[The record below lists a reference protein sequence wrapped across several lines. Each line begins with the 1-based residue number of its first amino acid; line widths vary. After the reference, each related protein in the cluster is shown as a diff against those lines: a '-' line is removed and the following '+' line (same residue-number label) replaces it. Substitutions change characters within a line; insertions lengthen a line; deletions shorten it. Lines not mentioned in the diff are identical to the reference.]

1 MNTNKIKTNPV
12 KTVLVITVGV
22 QIIYFTTLWEP
33 ALLIS
38 LILGLIGV
46 ISKYL
51 AIKIDFLWMKLTW
64 VLSLIIPNLLLSII
78 YYMILSPIAL
88 LSRLFS
94 KRNELFLKNTISSTF
109 KNYNKTFNRESFQ
122 NPW

>member
-1 MNTNKIKTNPV
+1 MSSVKLKSDPT
-12 KTVLVITVGV
+12 KTVLIITVGI

-33 ALLIS
+33 ALFIS
-38 LILGLIGV
+38 LILGLTGV

-64 VLSLIIPNLLLSII
+64 ILSLIIPNLLLSII

-88 LSRLFS
+88 LSKLFS

-109 KNYNKTFNRESFQ
+109 KNYNKTFNRESFK